1 MNLNDVGKG
10 TYVEITYALGCEI
23 VTLKKTSKN
32 NNISKKVLKNSSLR
46 NKTLPNIVVEI
57 NEEDY
62 VPFGQVT
69 IAMLEIHNG
78 PEIYIWNKISGEVIH
93 YNNKL
98 YLIIF
103 SQKEAITKNLRKAV
117 RFEKTGFGTITK
129 NNTESKVILKDL
141 STTGLGIYVLSPE
154 NFNVDDVI
162 DFEIDIKNDREIKK
176 GQAKIVRKVQ
186 ENNRIFMGVQIL

>member
-1 MNLNDVGKG
+1 MNLNNIEKG
-10 TYVEITYALGCEI
+10 TYVEITYALGCEV
-23 VTLKKTSKN
+23 VTLKKETKN
-32 NNISKKVLKNSSLR
+32 NNISKKVLKNSSLK

-57 NEEDY
+57 DEDNY

-78 PEIYIWNKISGEVIH
+78 PEVYIWNKISGEVVH
-93 YNNKL
+93 HNNRL

-103 SQKEAITKNLRKAV
+103 SQKEAITRNLRKAV
-117 RFEKTGFGTITK
+117 RFEKTGFGTIAK
-129 NNTESKVILKDL
+129 NNAESKIILKDL
-141 STTGLGIYVLSPE
+141 SATGFGIYVLSPE

-176 GQAKIVRKVQ
+176 GKAKIVRKVQ
-186 ENNRIFMGVQIL
+186 ENNRVFMGMQIL